1 MNCKILSLISIL
13 ILLTSCKEYWLSRE
27 LERFMGQAIAIPENL
42 TVISDRNIISLSD
55 FEKETNA
62 LVILYDS
69 LECSS
74 CQIGHLY
81 DYLWSYEKL
90 DSIQGCQLMTIFSP
104 RQEEY
109 DEVVKQLMILNFPY
123 PIYVDMSGSFRKI
136 NKCIPDDR
144 SFHSFLI
151 DKNGKPVF
159 VGNPMS
165 GPRMMELFME
175 AVSNLEANG
184 GVYVEPEKR

>member
-1 MNCKILSLISIL
+1 M
-13 ILLTSCKEYWLSRE
+13 TACKEYSVSRQ
-27 LERFMGQAIAIPENL
+27 LKAFMNYKIVMPYGIQE
-42 TVISDRNIISLSD
+42 ISERNIKQVDLD
-55 FEKETNA
+55 NNVR
-62 LVILYDS
+62 LVILFDS

-74 CQIGHLY
+74 CEINKLFNY
-81 DYLWSYEKL
+81 VSSYEKIH
-90 DSIQGCQLMTIFSP
+90 SIQSCQLMTIFSP

-109 DEVVKQLMILNFPY
+109 DEVVKQLMVLNFPY

-136 NKCIPDDR
+136 NKCIPDDKR
-144 SFHSFLI
+144 FHSFLL
-151 DKNGKPVF
+151 DKHGKPVF

-184 GVYVEPEKR
+184 GVYVEPEER

>member
-1 MNCKILSLISIL
+1 MRNKILLFVSLSVLMTSCGEYGVSRHLRDFMDSTISIPND
-13 ILLTSCKEYWLSRE
+13 IHVVS
-27 LERFMGQAIAIPENL
+27 ERHVHHVAASIIA
-42 TVISDRNIISLSD
+42 VS
-55 FEKETNA
+55 K

-74 CQIGHLY
+74 CQVGHLY

-144 SFHSFLI
+144 RFHSFLI

-184 GVYVEPEKR
+184 GVYAEPEKR

>member
-1 MNCKILSLISIL
+1 MTSCGEYGVSRHLRDFMDSTISIPND
-13 ILLTSCKEYWLSRE
+13 IQVVS
-27 LERFMGQAIAIPENL
+27 ERHVHQVAASIIAG
-42 TVISDRNIISLSD
+42 S
-55 FEKETNA
+55 K

-90 DSIQGCQLMTIFSP
+90 DSIQSCQLMTIFSP

-109 DEVVKQLMILNFPY
+109 DEVVRQLMVLNFPY

-136 NKCIPDDR
+136 NKCIPDDKR
-144 SFHSFLI
+144 FHSFLL

-184 GVYVEPEKR
+184 GVYAEPEKR

>member
-1 MNCKILSLISIL
+1 MFVSLSVLMTSCGEYGVSRHLRDFMDSTISIPND
-13 ILLTSCKEYWLSRE
+13 IQVVS
-27 LERFMGQAIAIPENL
+27 ERQVHQVAASIIAG
-42 TVISDRNIISLSD
+42 S
-55 FEKETNA
+55 K

-90 DSIQGCQLMTIFSP
+90 DSIQSCQLMTIFSP

-109 DEVVKQLMILNFPY
+109 DEVVRQLMVLNFPY

-136 NKCIPDDR
+136 NKCIPDDKR
-144 SFHSFLI
+144 FHSFLL

-184 GVYVEPEKR
+184 GVYVEPEER

>member
-1 MNCKILSLISIL
+1 MRNKILLFVSLSVLMTSCGEYGVSRHLRDFMDSTISIPND
-13 ILLTSCKEYWLSRE
+13 IQVVS
-27 LERFMGQAIAIPENL
+27 ERHVHQVAASIIAG
-42 TVISDRNIISLSD
+42 S
-55 FEKETNA
+55 K

-90 DSIQGCQLMTIFSP
+90 DSIQSCQLMTIFSP

-109 DEVVKQLMILNFPY
+109 DEVVRQLMVLNFPY

-136 NKCIPDDR
+136 NKCIPDDKR
-144 SFHSFLI
+144 FHSFLLDRDGHPVFI
-151 DKNGKPVF
+151 GKPAASEQLW
-159 VGNPMS
+159 M
-165 GPRMMELFME
+165 LFKE
-175 AVSNLEANG
+175 VLANLEANG
-184 GVYVEPEKR
+184 GVYVEPEER

>member
-1 MNCKILSLISIL
+1 MRNKILLFVSLSVLMTSCGEYGVSRHLRDFMDSTISIPND
-13 ILLTSCKEYWLSRE
+13 IQVVS
-27 LERFMGQAIAIPENL
+27 ERHVHQVAASIIAG
-42 TVISDRNIISLSD
+42 S
-55 FEKETNA
+55 K

-74 CQIGHLY
+74 CQVGHLY

-90 DSIQGCQLMTIFSP
+90 DSIQSCQLMTIFSP

-109 DEVVKQLMILNFPY
+109 DEVVRQLMVLNFPY

-136 NKCIPDDR
+136 NKCIPDDKR
-144 SFHSFLI
+144 FHSFLL

-184 GVYVEPEKR
+184 GVYVEPEER

>member
-1 MNCKILSLISIL
+1 
-13 ILLTSCKEYWLSRE
+13 
-27 LERFMGQAIAIPENL
+27 MGQAIAIPENL

-144 SFHSFLI
+144 RFHSFLI

-184 GVYVEPEKR
+184 GVYVDPEKR

>member
-1 MNCKILSLISIL
+1 MRNKILLFVSLSVLMTSCGEYGVSRHLRDFMDSTISIPND
-13 ILLTSCKEYWLSRE
+13 IQVVS
-27 LERFMGQAIAIPENL
+27 ERHVHQVAASIIAG
-42 TVISDRNIISLSD
+42 S
-55 FEKETNA
+55 K

-90 DSIQGCQLMTIFSP
+90 DSIQSCQLMTIFSP

-109 DEVVKQLMILNFPY
+109 DEVVRQLMVLNFPY

-136 NKCIPDDR
+136 NKCIPDDKR
-144 SFHSFLI
+144 FHSFLL

-184 GVYVEPEKR
+184 GVYVEPEER